1 MDGGK
6 EGEVSGVGGWV
17 GVIDGGGFGT
27 GGSYCRAVDLG
38 EFCWVA
44 VCTYCILVAGLV
56 LRNISH
62 EGHFNPCMCRGNLT
76 IAKIVGISFSRLESR
91 ISSFNLL
98 AILFEKNTTTSL
110 SSKYI
115 QPMPFRR
122 PVALD
127 ICMANPNFPI
137 VDILRNRLHP
147 TSASKENGDPI
158 LRLRLQASIHP
169 SDRSQGSPVKKVSH
183 PRHNESIVGK
193 LSSSGRNQEAAV
205 KILPRSRENKS
216 CRKSKTRENMLG
228 WFYMGR
234 EKCGKK
240 VLVKSEK

>member
-1 MDGGK
+1 VDGGK

-76 IAKIVGISFSRLESR
+76 IAKIVGISLSRLESR

-98 AILFEKNTTTSL
+98 AILFEKKKTPQRHCRLNTFNPSCLSDARLRSTYGRSHFSPLWTSC
-110 SSKYI
+110 
-115 QPMPFRR
+115 
-122 PVALD
+122 V
-127 ICMANPNFPI
+127 I
-137 VDILRNRLHP
+137 VCTPHRLRNKTEIRFFVSVSRHP
-147 TSASKENGDPI
+147 
-158 LRLRLQASIHP
+158 SIHLIHHKEVL
-169 SDRSQGSPVKKVSH
+169 SKRSPTPVTMKTCCKKSSLVKHEKVLTKSSPVPVVIKK
-183 PRHNESIVGK
+183 
-193 LSSSGRNQEAAV
+193 L
-205 KILPRSRENKS
+205 L
-216 CRKSKTRENMLG
+216 
-228 WFYMGR
+228 
-234 EKCGKK
+234 
-240 VLVKSEK
+240 

>member
-1 MDGGK
+1 MRSGWGERRGGK
-6 EGEVSGVGGWV
+6 WGGEVSGVGGWV
-17 GVIDGGGFGT
+17 LWTGT

-56 LRNISH
+56 LWNILH
-62 EGHFNPCMCRGNLT
+62 EGHLNPCMCRGNLA
-76 IAKIVGISFSRLESR
+76 IAKIVGISLSRLESR

-115 QPMPFRR
+115 QSIMPFRR

-127 ICMANPNFPI
+127 IWTIPFFPI
-137 VDILRNRLHP
+137 VDILRDRLHP
-147 TSASKENGDPI
+147 TSDSSSPSPG
-158 LRLRLQASIHP
+158 IHP

-183 PRHNESIVGK
+183 PRHNED
-193 LSSSGRNQEAAV
+193 
-205 KILPRSRENKS
+205 
-216 CRKSKTRENMLG
+216 
-228 WFYMGR
+228 
-234 EKCGKK
+234 
-240 VLVKSEK
+240 VL